1 MTQHQN
7 YSNKR
12 NAAYYHMLGL
22 EKKNGNRFHKQ
33 LMGLLLLYLVSV
45 IITGYCLKLLH
56 THLLVEEVIDKGI
69 QYEAFREM
77 KLDQEAFT
85 IIKNRTNHLLK
96 RNPSLNNIP
105 MVDEYGYLTVSM
117 LLNDY
122 DLEQKKP
129 VDEQT
134 FLRGI
139 GKLVYEKGFQE
150 LYEDYKAVLN
160 DLEYFPVPR
169 MEGADVSYE
178 NSWYEPRTY
187 GGKRKHVGT
196 DLMAS
201 NNQRGYFPVI
211 SMTNGIVEK
220 IGWLEQ
226 GGYRIGIRAES
237 GAYYYYAHLYSYA
250 PEIKQGDGVIAGQ
263 LLGFMGDSGYGSE
276 GTTGKF
282 DVHLHMGIYLN
293 SGKSEVSVNPFWILK
308 ILENY
313 RTNYDYQ

>member
-1 MTQHQN
+1 MIQN
-7 YSNKR
+7 RNSSYKR
-12 NAAYYHMLGL
+12 KTAYYRKLGI
-22 EKKNGNRFHKQ
+22 EKRTDKSLQRE
-33 LMGLLLLYLVSV
+33 LIGLFLLGIVTV
-45 IITGYCLKLLH
+45 VITGFCLKLLH
-56 THLLVEEVIDKGI
+56 THILVEKIKDEGFN
-69 QYEAFREM
+69 YESFREM
-77 KLDQEAFT
+77 KLDEDAFGL
-85 IIKNRTNHLLK
+85 IKSRTTHLLK
-96 RNPSLNNIP
+96 HNPSLKNIP

-117 LLNDY
+117 LFNDF

-139 GKLVYEKGFQE
+139 GSLVSVKEFQE

-169 MEGADVSYE
+169 MEEADISYE

-187 GGKRKHVGT
+187 GGKRKHEGT

-201 NNQRGYFPVI
+201 NNQRGYFPII
-211 SMTNGIVEK
+211 SMTNGVVEK

-226 GGYRIGIRAES
+226 GGYRIGIRSES

-250 PEIKQGDGVIAGQ
+250 PEIEPGDGVIAGQ
-263 LLGFMGDSGYGSE
+263 LLGFMGDSGYGPE
-276 GTTGKF
+276 GTTGQF

-293 SGKSEVSVNPFWILK
+293 SGDEEVSVNPFWILK

>member
-1 MTQHQN
+1 MTQ
-7 YSNKR
+7 YR
-12 NAAYYHMLGL
+12 NVTNRRNTAYYRMLGF
-22 EKKNGNRFHKQ
+22 EKRSSSSFQKEFIA
-33 LMGLLLLYLVSV
+33 LILLCIVTVV
-45 IITGYCLKLLH
+45 ISGYCLKLLH
-56 THLLVEEVIDKGI
+56 THLQVKEIIDEGI
-69 QYEAFREM
+69 NYESFREM
-77 KLDQEAFT
+77 KFDEEAFNL
-85 IIKNRTNHLLK
+85 IKSRTNHLLK
-96 RNPSLNNIP
+96 RNPSLKNIP
-105 MVDEYGYLTVSM
+105 MVDEFGYLTVSM

-122 DLEQKKP
+122 DLEQKEP

-134 FLRGI
+134 FLRCI
-139 GKLVYEKGFQE
+139 GSLVYEIGFQE

-187 GGKRKHVGT
+187 GGKRKHEGT

-201 NNQRGYFPVI
+201 NNERGYFPII

-226 GGYRIGIRAES
+226 GGYRIGIRSES
-237 GAYYYYAHLYSYA
+237 GAYFYYAHLYSYA

-263 LLGFMGDSGYGSE
+263 LLGFMGDSGYGVE
-276 GTTGKF
+276 GTTGQF

-293 SGKSEVSVNPFWILK
+293 SDDDEVSVNPFWIIK
-308 ILENY
+308 ILEKY